1 MFSILFLGLAAAA
14 STDPILVVDDRP
26 AISINLGRYDLGRRG
41 DLRRVE
47 ASIHYAAR
55 QVCARDYGVAIYE
68 ERVACVKGAIADGD
82 RQLSEIATRNRS
94 AAALSAASISISTK

>member
-41 DLRRVE
+41 DLRRLE
-47 ASIHYAAR
+47 ATIHY
-55 QVCARDYGVAIYE
+55 VPG
-68 ERVACVKGAIADGD
+68 
-82 RQLSEIATRNRS
+82 RS
-94 AAALSAASISISTK
+94 APAATGSPSTKSAWPA